1 VRIDAGASSDVGR
14 LRNINEDSFVIDDRL
29 ALYAVAD
36 GMGGHRAGEVA
47 SATALEALR
56 AAVAGGKALDA
67 AIVSA
72 NSAVFQKAAT
82 DRELSGMGTTLT
94 AVAIVGEST
103 LLIGHVG
110 DSRAYQIRAGVLSQV
125 TEDHSLVEELVREGR
140 ISPAEAEVHPQRAI
154 ITRAL
159 GIDAD
164 VEVDLYTIEA
174 HTGDRVLICSDGL
187 TGMLRDQEVLRIAM
201 LETDPRLAADR
212 LVDAANEAGGE
223 DNITVLII
231 DVLDAP
237 PSTAPDPEAL
247 ATSSL
252 PRTPVEVSAPEAPM
266 IVSAPRRSRLRSL
279 GGFLMFVLPVI
290 AIVGIGFGA
299 VDWYA
304 HHTYY
309 VGFKGERVVVYRGVP
324 GGILGWQPTVDRT
337 TDLSRSKLTPDA
349 ISQIKNSGKGSLDRA
364 QQFVA
369 NLETATTTTTTTTT
383 PAVTTTTRPTTTKP
397 TTSKATSTP
406 TTKPTGGP

>member
-1 VRIDAGASSDVGR
+1 VRVDVGASSDVGR
-14 LRNINEDSFVIDDRL
+14 LRTINEDSFVVDDRL

-56 AAVAGGKALDA
+56 AAIAGGKALDA
-67 AIVSA
+67 AIVIA

-94 AVAIVGEST
+94 AITVVGDAT

-110 DSRAYQIRAGVLSQV
+110 DSRAYRVRDGAIAQI

-174 HTGDRVLICSDGL
+174 HTGDRILICSDGL
-187 TGMLRDQEVLRIAM
+187 TGMLRDEAVLRIAM
-201 LETDPRLAADR
+201 PETDPRVAADR

-231 DVLDAP
+231 DVLEAP

-247 ATSSL
+247 ATSNL
-252 PRTPVEVSAPEAPM
+252 PRTPVEVSAPEAPI
-266 IVSAPRRSRLRSL
+266 IVSAPRRSRLRSF
-279 GGFLMFVLPVI
+279 GGFLFFVLPVI
-290 AIVGIGFGA
+290 LIVGIGFGA

-309 VGFKGERVVVYRGVP
+309 VGFKGDRVVVYRGVP
-324 GGILGWQPTVDRT
+324 GGILGWQPTVDHT
-337 TDLSRSKLTPDA
+337 TGLRRSKLTPDA
-349 ISQIKNSGKGSLDRA
+349 VSQIKNSGKGSLDRA
-364 QQFVA
+364 QQFLV
-369 NLETATTTTTTTTT
+369 NLEAATTTTTTTTT
-383 PAVTTTTRPTTTKP
+383 PTAPATTKP
-397 TTSKATSTP
+397 TTKPTSRPGATTP